1 MNPTVR
7 RLAALAIGL
16 AVAGCGSDRTSAPST
31 LDHPLLRSNDL
42 LGGVVNT
49 ATSALN
55 LTPVV
60 GLKRTAALPAPITV
74 TQVIGS
80 AGGTLRIP
88 EAGVTVT
95 VPAGAL
101 ASPTT
106 ISMTALAGSLVAYD
120 FAPHG
125 ITFARPLEFSQSLS
139 GTNASLLSVPSLKL
153 GYYPDD
159 SLLSGTGALV
169 SELID
174 GSVDLLGWRFNAR
187 IPHFSG
193 YILSC
198 GRADE

>member
-1 MNPTVR
+1 MNPTIR
-7 RLAALAIGL
+7 RLATLAIGL
-16 AVAGCGSDRTSAPST
+16 AVAGCGTDRTSAPNT
-31 LDHPLLRSNDL
+31 LDPASSRSGDL
-42 LGGVVNT
+42 LGGVVTT
-49 ATSALN
+49 ATSVLN

-60 GLKRTAALPAPITV
+60 GLKRTTPLPTSITV

-88 EAGVTVT
+88 DAGVTVT

-101 ASPTT
+101 SAPTT
-106 ISMTALAGSLVAYD
+106 ISMTALGGSLVTYD

-125 ITFARPLEFSQSLS
+125 ITFARPLEFSQNLS

-153 GYYPDD
+153 GYYADD
-159 SLLSGTGALV
+159 SLLNGTGALV

-174 GSVDLLGWRFNAR
+174 GSVDLLGWRFNSR

-198 GRADE
+198 DRAE